1 MSEFII
7 EILDPQ
13 TNIIEIETSFI
24 ENLNNVEIERY
35 ETFNLEIVNTEKILA
50 SDLPDNIP
58 MSKIIGNLDVSR
70 IDGLDEYITDF
81 AQVNVNNVIGL
92 DDYLNSYEFDCG
104 NP

>member
-50 SDLPDNIP
+50 SDLPDDIP

-70 IDGLDEYITDF
+70 IDGLDEYISDF